1 MGCCLARS
9 RPAIPAGRAP
19 EFAAE
24 RMWPRPGPVEN
35 NSFRHGRAFHVA
47 GAKPVQP
54 LSKHSF
60 EPVRCRLLL
69 SLRDDMRRREF
80 IAGLGA
86 TAIVWPRGAL
96 GQTRPAVRRIGIL
109 MNVAAS
115 DPEGLS
121 RVAAFPQG
129 MERLGWSLGRNLRIE
144 YRWATNASER
154 RNFAEELVALSPD
167 AIVAGGASVL
177 EPLQQ
182 ATRTIPIV
190 FLQVTDPVGA
200 GFVSSLARPG
210 GNTTGFS
217 LFEFTLSVK

>member
-1 MGCCLARS
+1 
-9 RPAIPAGRAP
+9 
-19 EFAAE
+19 
-24 RMWPRPGPVEN
+24 MWPRPGPVEN

-121 RVAAFPQG
+121 RVAAFHQG

-167 AIVAGGASVL
+167 AIRGG
-177 EPLQQ
+177 
-182 ATRTIPIV
+182 RCIR
-190 FLQVTDPVGA
+190 VGA
-200 GFVSSLARPG
+200 FAASNTHHPHSLSSSHRPG
-210 GNTTGFS
+210 RCGFCVKPKPDRVAIHG
-217 LFEFTLSVK
+217 LFLVRVYLERQMAGIA